1 MHTSGAS
8 LDEADAALVLLHGRG
23 ATAQGM
29 LALAEEVAPPQLA
42 QLAPQAFRRT
52 WYPYSFLAPI
62 EQNEPFLT
70 SALTTVDRVLQ
81 SIEAEGIP
89 RRCVALLGFSQGA
102 CLACEY
108 AARHPAQ
115 YGAIVGL
122 SGGLIG
128 PEDTEFAYEGRLDGT
143 PVFLGCSD
151 QDPHIPL
158 ERVKETGDVFRD
170 LGATVDQR
178 IYPGMGHTANDDEL
192 RAVRDLLQRLVT

>member
-1 MHTSGAS
+1 VHSAGAS
-8 LDEADAALVLLHGRG
+8 LDDADAALVLIHGRG

-29 LALAEEVAPPQLA
+29 LALADEVAPPEVALR
-42 QLAPQAFRRT
+42 APQAFRRT
-52 WYPYSFLAPI
+52 WYPHSFLAPT

-70 SALTTVDRVLQ
+70 SALHTIDQVFQ
-81 SIEAEGIP
+81 SVEEKGIP
-89 RRCVALLGFSQGA
+89 RRRIALLGFSQGA

-108 AARHPAQ
+108 AARQAQ
-115 YGAIVGL
+115 RYGAIVGL

-128 PEDTEFAYEGRLDGT
+128 PEDTEFAYEGSLDGT

-158 ERVKETGDVFRD
+158 ERVQETGDVFRD
-170 LGATVDQR
+170 LEASVDQR

-192 RAVRDLLQRLVT
+192 RAVRELLRRLVT